1 MGGGYF
7 GKLPARK
14 DFVLGNCPKGF
25 LKLWELFLIKGLA
38 QSRLDLEE
46 DWKEAYMTMPVWRF
60 LLSPV
65 DLAETSGP
73 LARPIAGA
81 FMPSVDGAGREY
93 PLTVVAEAGEGAAE
107 IAGGW
112 FDHVEAVLLSALQDE
127 ATLDGFQA
135 AVADLGV
142 PEDGGE
148 EQAREESLLAPLAE
162 TEGKLTARF
171 WCRAGP
177 MVFAFR
183 CNGLPDAESFRWL
196 MLPEHYSSQ
205 QAKQSSAGD
214 IHGRYHPEDHRT

>member
-38 QSRLDLEE
+38 QSRLDLKE

-65 DLAETSGP
+65 DPAETSGP

-93 PLTVVAEAGEGAAE
+93 PLTVVAEAGEGATGIAE
-107 IAGGW
+107 DW
-112 FDHVEAVLLSALQDE
+112 FDQIDAVLLGALQDE

-135 AVADLGV
+135 AVAALEAPGD
-142 PEDGGE
+142 EGE
-148 EQAREESLLAPLAE
+148 EQARDDSLLAPLAE
-162 TEGKLTARF
+162 TEGQLTARF
-171 WCRAGP
+171 WCKAGP

-183 CNGLPDAESFRWL
+183 CNGLPDGEAFRWL
-196 MLPEHYSSQ
+196 MLPENYPTE
-205 QAKQSSAGD
+205 QATQSSAGD